1 METQKFRVFNR
12 SRERFLSL
20 KVTVVDTTSEPFKML
35 IEELAVHA
43 DIGLWLKPYRGIP
56 AAPGLPPFY
65 LVYLDKDYR
74 VVQEVDSYPSPEVKP
89 LNPRTASALVLP
101 ARTIFASQTL
111 PGDQLEFSVAD
122 EAEEM
127 ERRRQVLSSR
137 SGPGSVAQRKGQ
149 ADILCRAWSPI
160 TGPAALQRHTTSG
173 TSATRDFICSLKN
186 ALSLKPSF

>member
-20 KVTVVDTTSEPFKML
+20 EVSVVDTTSEPFKML

-74 VVQEVDSYPSPEVKP
+74 VVQEVESYPSPEVKL

-101 ARTIFASQTL
+101 AHTILTSFCLRSSLHTSRPVSSLGQDECHTRRT
-111 PGDQLEFSVAD
+111 
-122 EAEEM
+122 
-127 ERRRQVLSSR
+127 
-137 SGPGSVAQRKGQ
+137 
-149 ADILCRAWSPI
+149 PI
-160 TGPAALQRHTTSG
+160 Y
-173 TSATRDFICSLKN
+173 
-186 ALSLKPSF
+186 

>member
-20 KVTVVDTTSEPFKML
+20 EVSVVDTTSEPFKML

-74 VVQEVDSYPSPEVKP
+74 VVQEVESYPSPEVKP

-122 EAEEM
+122 DAEEM

-137 SGPGSVAQRKGQ
+137 SGPGSVAQRKE
-149 ADILCRAWSPI
+149 S
-160 TGPAALQRHTTSG
+160 AAEEPLPKTVPLRPCQTVAPG
-173 TSATRDFICSLKN
+173 ACN
-186 ALSLKPSF
+186 AQFRRWLRRRLNFTPDKKVR